1 MINKTHSKRDLIKIN
16 TTFEC
21 GITNPNRFRKCE
33 LSKLLYEKIWQLDY
47 IEPNEEFCFANLID
61 LKYYLMNINPKK
73 LLTIKQKNELI
84 LDCKKIKH
92 YTLNNYDLSLT
103 TFKDMKELYDLAQ
116 KCSMF
121 GDIPSVRKMCRDLN
135 KDPYKLFDL
144 IPNISKPVIKELE
157 LKSKLKTKGIKCLTI
172 KHGTFT
178 LSFS

>member
-16 TTFEC
+16 TEFKC
-21 GITNPNRFRKCE
+21 GITNPNRFRKTE
-33 LSKLLYEKIWQLDY
+33 LSKMLYDIIWSLDY
-47 IEPNEEFCFANLID
+47 IDPNEEYCFTNLID

-84 LDCKKIKH
+84 LDCKRIKH

-103 TFKDMKELYDLAQ
+103 DFTSMKELYDLAQ

-121 GDIPSVRKMCRDLN
+121 GDVPSVRKMCRDLN

-144 IPNISKPVIKELE
+144 IANISKPVIKELE
-157 LKSKLKTKGIKCLTI
+157 LKSKLKTKGVKCLTI
-172 KHGTFT
+172 KRGTFT
-178 LSFS
+178 LIFS